1 MLKLFCCGQTQKE
14 DSSKRV
20 VEVAL
25 ALARLAPRAV
35 QDTFPQPSP
44 RDLKLNLHLTLFL
57 CATTANMA
65 VSTEKISVHSMAGMS
80 PLSHPIPNSLK
91 PTKKLTLPSP
101 DLKNTSDDA
110 IPAYLNSLKFTQSHT
125 LSDTRLALGYSAFAI
140 CAATFYWDYKLGF
153 ESTKYYTTIAVAVY
167 AILNSILTY
176 WIWGVE
182 KGSVYIGTNKS
193 GERIEVSSK
202 TEKFTPIYNLSVTT
216 YGKGEKKGKA
226 VSIKKPFNLWFDKAG
241 HFVALPFQ
249 QMLASGVKI
258 VGEADP
264 TKVVEG
270 KKKAAKVEEES
281 KSMDDKWASLLAE
294 SSGVSLDDVVASPAA
309 TQSGRKKRGKKA

>member
-1 MLKLFCCGQTQKE
+1 
-14 DSSKRV
+14 
-20 VEVAL
+20 
-25 ALARLAPRAV
+25 
-35 QDTFPQPSP
+35 
-44 RDLKLNLHLTLFL
+44 
-57 CATTANMA
+57 MA
-65 VSTEKISVHSMAGMS
+65 VSTEKISVHSMA
-80 PLSHPIPNSLK
+80 
-91 PTKKLTLPSP
+91 

-110 IPAYLNSLKFTQSHT
+110 IPAYLNSLKFTQSHH
-125 LSDTRLALGYSAFAI
+125 LSDTRLVLGYSAFAI

-153 ESTKYYTTIAVAVY
+153 ESTKHYTTIAVAVY
-167 AILNSILTY
+167 AILNGILTF

-182 KGSVYIGTNKS
+182 KGTIYIGTNKS
-193 GERIEVSSK
+193 GQRIEISSK

-216 YGKGEKKGKA
+216 VQKDGKRETVG
-226 VSIKKPFNLWFDKAG
+226 IKKPFNAWFDKAG

-270 KKKAAKVEEES
+270 KKKEKKVEGPD

-294 SSGVSLDDVVASPAA
+294 SSGVSLDDVAASPAV
-309 TQSGRKKRGKKA
+309 TPGGRKKRGKKA